1 MKHRAV
7 LLIFATISFTCSV
20 FAADPEISKM
30 DKAIIL
36 QKLEKFSKE
45 QSLPI
50 GELVLKIGLDFLNTP
65 YVAKTLDKTKSEKLV
80 INLHQLD
87 CTTFAENC
95 LALARTVKS
104 EHPDVNQFCS
114 EIEKIRYRGGKLD
127 GYASRLHYF
136 SEWIMDNDARHIVK
150 AMTSEMGGLPL
161 PVNLNFMST
170 HTKEYPQLINDPVI
184 TEQIQKI
191 EAKVSAQK
199 FYYIP
204 AEQFQSIEGTVRDGD
219 IVTITTS
226 IPGIDV
232 LHVGILLKKEGRV
245 YMLHASSSVM
255 KVMVSAEPFSQY
267 LSKSKKA
274 TGVMIARP
282 IE

>member
-1 MKHRAV
+1 MKTILITIA
-7 LLIFATISFTCSV
+7 LLIS
-20 FAADPEISKM
+20 FAAAVAAEPEISKM
-30 DKAIIL
+30 DQAILKA
-36 QKLEKFSKE
+36 KLGKFSKD
-45 QSLPI
+45 SALPM
-50 GELVLKIGLDFLNTP
+50 GDLVLKIGFDFLNTP
-65 YVAKTLDKTKSEKLV
+65 YVAKTLDKTKEEKLV

-95 LALARTVKS
+95 LALARTIKS
-104 EHPDVNQFCS
+104 ENPSVASFCS
-114 EIEKIRYRGGKLD
+114 ELEKIRYRNGKMD

-136 SEWIMDNDARHIVK
+136 CEWISDNETKHIVK
-150 AMTSEMGGLPL
+150 AMASEMGGQPL

-170 HTKEYPQLINDPVI
+170 HPKEYPQLLDDPA
-184 TEQIQKI
+184 TTDQIQKI

-204 AEQFQSIEGTVRDGD
+204 TEQFQSIEGKVMDGD

-255 KVMVSAEPFSQY
+255 KVTVSSEPFTQY

-274 TGVMIARP
+274 TGAMIARP
-282 IE
+282 ID